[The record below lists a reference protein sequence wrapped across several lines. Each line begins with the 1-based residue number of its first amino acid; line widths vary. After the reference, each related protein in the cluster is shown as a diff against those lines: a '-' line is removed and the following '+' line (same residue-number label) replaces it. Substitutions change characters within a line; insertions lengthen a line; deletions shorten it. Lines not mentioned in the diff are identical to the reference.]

1 MPKAAPRGVTKTS
14 TSLGALGKAL
24 PTLEEGSKEL
34 LAIFHAIEGNA
45 ACVDCAALQPDWASV
60 TLGCLVCLEC
70 SGKHRALGVRYS
82 FVRSVKMDKWS
93 EKQIALMKAGGNTTL
108 NRFLTQRGVAAE
120 GQPAEKYKT
129 PAGELY
135 RVRLDATVEGREPPD
150 RLSDDREAQFLSDIE
165 METARQKPKESPDWT
180 PDGSSACCEE
190 CFVKFNV
197 FRRRH
202 HCRRCGRLVCDKCAP
217 KDNTKPILE
226 FGVLESVRHC
236 LKCYVTPKL
245 RDRASTMTQ

>member
-1 MPKAAPRGVTKTS
+1 
-14 TSLGALGKAL
+14 
-24 PTLEEGSKEL
+24 
-34 LAIFHAIEGNA
+34 
-45 ACVDCAALQPDWASV
+45 
-60 TLGCLVCLEC
+60 
-70 SGKHRALGVRYS
+70 
-82 FVRSVKMDKWS
+82 
-93 EKQIALMKAGGNTTL
+93 
-108 NRFLTQRGVAAE
+108 
-120 GQPAEKYKT
+120 
-129 PAGELY
+129 
-135 RVRLDATVEGREPPD
+135 LDATVEGREPPD

-180 PDGSSACCEE
+180 PDGSSAWYVTVLFPSRTVLLGMLPPRHAMSHSAHTRPTLLRVLVLTRLRASVRVAPPKQNSCEE